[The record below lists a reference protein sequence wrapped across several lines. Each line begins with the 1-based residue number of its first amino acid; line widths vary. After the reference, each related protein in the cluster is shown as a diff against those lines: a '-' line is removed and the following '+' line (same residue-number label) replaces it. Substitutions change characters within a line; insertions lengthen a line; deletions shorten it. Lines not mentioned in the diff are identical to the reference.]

1 MVMQTK
7 IEPAFVLFFDCPE
20 EEMERRLLSRNQVRQ
35 LWSLSLSLSAGV
47 NILPQ
52 FNCIFPEVF
61 PLKSEFSLFLFF
73 FCVMKGRE
81 DDNIETIRKR
91 FKVFLESSLPVIE
104 HYTAREKVRKVIF
117 S

>member
-52 FNCIFPEVF
+52 FYCIFPEAF
-61 PLKSEFSLFLFF
+61 LLKSEFSLFLFF